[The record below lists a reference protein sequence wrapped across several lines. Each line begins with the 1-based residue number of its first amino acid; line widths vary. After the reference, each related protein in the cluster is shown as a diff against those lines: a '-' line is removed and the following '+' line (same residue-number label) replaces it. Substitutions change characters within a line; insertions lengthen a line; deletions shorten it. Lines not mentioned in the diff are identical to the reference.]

1 MIPRLNIIAWSEHAP
16 WTDERQVEQDLI
28 ISRAVIEL
36 FNDPLLKQ
44 ELRFRG
50 GTALNKLHFA
60 TPLRYSE
67 DIDLVRT
74 SHGPIGPILD
84 QIRKRLEPWLGRAN
98 FDQSPI
104 APKLKFR
111 AKAED
116 KSSPVPLRLKVEINT
131 REVDCFDD
139 PHEIAHRVQN
149 PWFEGEAS
157 IPTFSNEEML
167 ATKLRALLQRNKG
180 RDMIDLSHAL
190 TEFDGLN
197 KDRLVELFG
206 RYLEISEVSIP
217 RAEAEKRMF
226 AKLASPMFLTDIRP
240 LLSADKATELTDAS
254 VIVSFQTVFLELIM
268 RLPGDTW
275 AKTPEMAERFEVD
288 LEET

>member
-1 MIPRLNIIAWSEHAP
+1 MIPRLNIIAWSEKAP

-50 GTALNKLHFA
+50 GTALNKLHFPA
-60 TPLRYSE
+60 PLRYSE

-98 FDQSPI
+98 FDQSRI

-111 AKAED
+111 AEAED
-116 KSSPVPLRLKVEINT
+116 KSSPAPLRLKVEINT
-131 REVDCFDD
+131 REIESFDD
-139 PHEIAHRVQN
+139 PHEISHRIVN

-167 ATKLRALLQRNKG
+167 ATKLRALLQRDKG

-190 TEFDGLN
+190 SQF
-197 KDRLVELFG
+197 KDLDKDHMVELFG

-226 AKLASPMFLTDIRP
+226 AKLANPGFLTDIRR
-240 LLSADKATELTDAS
+240 LLSAEKAAEMTDAS
-254 VIVSFQTVFLELIM
+254 VMMSFQTVFTELIT
-268 RLPGDTW
+268 RLPGDAW
-275 AKTPEMAERFEVD
+275 AKTPEMAERFDVD
-288 LEET
+288 LE